1 MVFYLTNYIFTSD
14 GSPAKTRLR
23 SRKRGNPVLRRNKV
37 NFRRRNGSTSS
48 QLRSD
53 CDVFANIEDIEL
65 FVAEKSSKSSD
76 ILMLPGQTKV
86 FGAKDEETILTA
98 RTSMKPNRYLPQ
110 FNSVANCIL

>member
-1 MVFYLTNYIFTSD
+1 M
-14 GSPAKTRLR
+14 
-23 SRKRGNPVLRRNKV
+23 
-37 NFRRRNGSTSS
+37 
-48 QLRSD
+48 RSD

-98 RTSMKPNRYLPQ
+98 RTSMKPNRYLTQ
-110 FNSVANCIL
+110 LNSDANCIL